1 MNRRFGSWRRGV
13 TAATTA
19 VAGATTVAGQLSGI
33 ALTGRHASAGFSD
46 LPLHALGIAGG
57 LGLLLLTVGLWNGK
71 RRAALVAA
79 AALCLIGLARLAFGL
94 FVLDA
99 AIDLVPAVIIL
110 LNLGA
115 FPRGAGGWRSR
126 KLTDTVGLAAGA
138 GIYAVYVVAALG
150 ASEGTEL
157 DRAVASAGH
166 HLPAGPILA
175 GTASHPGL
183 AINATIALVLVGG
196 WALLRGLLRPAAA
209 EDGHE
214 PAEGIRARTI
224 AREHGSDSLAPFAI
238 REDKAFHFAAG
249 GFVAYRVLRETAVV
263 SGDPV
268 GPPGSVPAILESFV
282 GFAEARGW
290 NVVITAASDRHL
302 SACKQL
308 GLRVLRIGDEAVV
321 DPRTFSL
328 EGRAIRKV
336 RQSIA
341 RVKRHGWRVEVVDDG
356 VVSAELGREL
366 AEVEADWRSRQWRLI
381 GFAMTLGRL
390 AGTDDR
396 DGGVYVLGR
405 DADGRLRSFLRFA
418 SYRDGL
424 SLDLMR
430 RAGDEPNGLTEALV
444 VAAIEHAR
452 ELGLSAV
459 SLNFAGFAHV
469 MAADAALSRSQR
481 LLRLCLRLCHGRF
494 QLERL
499 VRFNAKFFPR
509 WQPRYLVY
517 DGLTYLPLSALRV
530 LQAEAYLPAPD
541 PDRRRKPFGG
551 APGWLRGATAAAAIC
566 VGLTTS
572 MLLVGGN
579 HATARPL
586 RIHAEAHHSDWS
598 FVYGGA
604 GGSHPGGL
612 PVPAQGPAR
621 HPQDRAPP
629 PRTGNSHGSAPPR
642 RHEHPMWLR
651 PRRDLGRR
659 PRAKA
664 VPLPTRPRRIA
675 QAGPRSA
682 AVVRWRLALALALA
696 FLATGIYGAYA
707 YVHNYSVYRGF
718 PPPSDPHGVP
728 AGRYVEVNF
737 QSQAL
742 GHQDRYMVYEPPG
755 FQQLAAR
762 GYRFPVLY
770 LLHGTVSNALHYINV
785 GRVGVNLD
793 ELLAAGRIR
802 PFLIVMPES
811 SDGTFIDDTE
821 WANTSHGSYESAVMN
836 AVQQVDQH
844 WPTIAK
850 RSARAIAGLSMGGYG
865 ALNIGLHHLDTFGT
879 IESWSGYYKQTR
891 TGVFANATPAQ
902 LSFNSPAAYA
912 KTIRPA
918 LQRLPLRVFLYS
930 GAQDHLTHLQPGF
943 AQELRRLG
951 ATVRTAEPPGV
962 HDWRLWRT
970 EMPAALR
977 IAGNWLYVQTARHR

>member
-138 GIYAVYVVAALG
+138 GIYALYVVAALG

-224 AREHGSDSLAPFAI
+224 TREHGSDSLAPFAI

-268 GPPGSVPAILESFV
+268 GPPGSAPAILESFV
-282 GFAEARGW
+282 RFAEARGW

-328 EGRAIRKV
+328 EGRPIRKV

-598 FVYGGA
+598 FVYGG
-604 GGSHPGGL
+604 PGDRTREASLYL
-612 PVPAQGPAR
+612 PK
-621 HPQDRAPP
+621 DR
-629 PRTGNSHGSAPPR
+629 RVI
-642 RHEHPMWLR
+642 LR
-651 PRRDLGRR
+651 IGRR
-659 PRAKA
+659 
-664 VPLPTRPRRIA
+664 RP
-675 QAGPRSA
+675 
-682 AVVRWRLALALALA
+682 
-696 FLATGIYGAYA
+696 
-707 YVHNYSVYRGF
+707 
-718 PPPSDPHGVP
+718 
-728 AGRYVEVNF
+728 
-737 QSQAL
+737 
-742 GHQDRYMVYEPPG
+742 
-755 FQQLAAR
+755 
-762 GYRFPVLY
+762 
-770 LLHGTVSNALHYINV
+770 
-785 GRVGVNLD
+785 GRVIRMDPLHLGDMSIPCGSGRAAISADVLGPKRFRSQLD
-793 ELLAAGRIR
+793 RVESPR
-802 PFLIVMPES
+802 P
-811 SDGTFIDDTE
+811 DRG
-821 WANTSHGSYESAVMN
+821 
-836 AVQQVDQH
+836 
-844 WPTIAK
+844 
-850 RSARAIAGLSMGGYG
+850 ARPS
-865 ALNIGLHHLDTFGT
+865 
-879 IESWSGYYKQTR
+879 
-891 TGVFANATPAQ
+891 
-902 LSFNSPAAYA
+902 
-912 KTIRPA
+912 
-918 LQRLPLRVFLYS
+918 
-930 GAQDHLTHLQPGF
+930 
-943 AQELRRLG
+943 
-951 ATVRTAEPPGV
+951 
-962 HDWRLWRT
+962 
-970 EMPAALR
+970 
-977 IAGNWLYVQTARHR
+977 